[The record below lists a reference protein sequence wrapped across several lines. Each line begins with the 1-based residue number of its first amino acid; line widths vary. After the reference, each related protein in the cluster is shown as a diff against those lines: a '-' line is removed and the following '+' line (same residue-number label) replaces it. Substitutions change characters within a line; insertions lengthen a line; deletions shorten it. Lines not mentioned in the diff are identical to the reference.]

1 MAEKMLSVK
10 DIAAR
15 YDVKV
20 STARGWLH
28 RRLFVGAQLKTSELG
43 VSYWVVPESALKGF
57 VLPKPGPVPKSAP
70 ATQKPATGRIHAS
83 NGTST
88 KKKGRARKQGAK

>member
-15 YDVKV
+15 FDVKI

-43 VSYWVVPESALKGF
+43 VSYWVVPESALKDF
-57 VLPKPGPVPKSAP
+57 ALPKPGPVPKA
-70 ATQKPATGRIHAS
+70 
-83 NGTST
+83 NGAAKTAKG
-88 KKKGRARKQGAK
+88 KK

>member
-57 VLPKPGPVPKSAP
+57 VLPKPGPVPKSALNP
-70 ATQKPATGRIHAS
+70 QDAATGQASAS

-88 KKKGRARKQGAK
+88 GKKKGGKK